1 MRRVKQG
8 GYSEASGQ
16 AAKIVGQA
24 DVKFRQ
30 GPAMRAAALRFAQ
43 AACLSDLVGSSISG
57 IAAAQVTF
65 HRLC

>member
-30 GPAMRAAALRFAQ
+30 GPAMRAAALHAQ
-43 AACLSDLVGSSISG
+43 AACASDLVGSSISG

>member
-30 GPAMRAAALRFAQ
+30 GPAMRAAALRAQ
-43 AACLSDLVGSSISG
+43 AARLRDLVGSSISG

>member
-30 GPAMRAAALRFAQ
+30 GPAMRAALRRQLAR
-43 AACLSDLVGSSISG
+43 SSGQQHLRHCSRPGDIP
-57 IAAAQVTF
+57 QVVLNVF
-65 HRLC
+65 